1 MAAHWNPQ
9 PLHPG
14 SSVERMSLKG
24 LLRHAADEASEI
36 IRSEANVIKL
46 EIEESTRALINDALK
61 AAAYSAVALLG
72 LLSLL
77 AFAIIG
83 LADIITTTA
92 FSLTS
97 LWASALIIG
106 VLLTGIGGTMA
117 VKHVRRLGQD
127 AQLKKTRS
135 EISADKTFLKDAW
148 KKL

>member
-46 EIEESTRALINDALK
+46 EIEESARALINDALK

-92 FSLTS
+92 SSMTS